1 MSLSYFPLFPD
12 DFEADTAHL
21 TLAED
26 GAYNRLLRLCW
37 RTPGCSIPA
46 DREWIYRR
54 MRASSDED
62 RRVIDVVIE
71 EFFIETKQRLS
82 NARLM
87 REFLDASEK
96 HERRKNAGKKGGLSK
111 PLKTKKNGASNAK
124 AMHKQPEPEPEPE
137 PNMFSNENT
146 PLTPQPIDEAVRLY
160 NEMAERSGLSKAQKL
175 TETRKEKLR
184 ARLKDAGGIEGW
196 RFAVSEVENSTFLKG
211 VNDRGWRADFDF
223 MLQEKSFT
231 RLMEGSYRR
240 SKNSRD
246 ADMDFL
252 ARYATEDIQ

>member
-54 MRASSDED
+54 MRAITDD
-62 RRVIDVVIE
+62 DKRVIDVVID
-71 EFFIETKQRLS
+71 EFFVEVKQRLS
-82 NARLM
+82 NARLV
-87 REFLDASEK
+87 REYESATEK

-111 PLKTKKNGASNAK
+111 PLKTKKTGSSNAK

-137 PNMFSNENT
+137 PLLFANAHKAREPDRFEEFWKAYPKREGPNSKQAARKSWKKVLGEKHNPQDIIDGVKRYRRELEEADEIGTRFVCMASTYLNQERWLDDQKSSDEWDESSGMSYWEWKQSREENT
-146 PLTPQPIDEAVRLY
+146 REQA
-160 NEMAERSGLSKAQKL
+160 
-175 TETRKEKLR
+175 
-184 ARLKDAGGIEGW
+184 
-196 RFAVSEVENSTFLKG
+196 
-211 VNDRGWRADFDF
+211 
-223 MLQEKSFT
+223 
-231 RLMEGSYRR
+231 
-240 SKNSRD
+240 
-246 ADMDFL
+246 
-252 ARYATEDIQ
+252 